1 MGKIKVHAWD
11 ILRMIPDEEIAKI
24 AKKPISGSHHTRR
37 MGIHSPSSGHP
48 QNKRW
53 ATSARTAGNECPYVG
68 LILGKRL
75 HKGGMKEN
83 IKILRVT

>member
-1 MGKIKVHAWD
+1 MGKIKVYAWD

-24 AKKPISGSHHTRR
+24 AKDTHQRVPPYPSH
-37 MGIHSPSSGHP
+37 GIHSPSSGHP

-68 LILGKRL
+68 T
-75 HKGGMKEN
+75 N
-83 IKILRVT
+83 IGQEIT